1 MNEYK
6 IKIGDEITEANNF
19 FIDDPKIGQGY
30 WVDENHYIVDSITT
44 KYTIDGESSVVEL
57 RPETHHESMIGML
70 NMMYGNPDN
79 GH

>member
-30 WVDENHYIVDSITT
+30 WVDENGAALGRKHTPESWEYI
-44 KYTIDGESSVVEL
+44 K
-57 RPETHHESMIGML
+57 
-70 NMMYGNPDN
+70 
-79 GH
+79 